1 MARFVT
7 FSLMCLAVLACEP
20 VETTDTETESETT
33 TGGSTSTA
41 DPARWPREF
50 VAGPGTGPALFLHQG
65 SDAPALGYVSE
76 GVPFS
81 IAGLPENGR
90 VPVRIR
96 AGLKVRAWLSTT
108 RLAQRVQRRGKIRDT
123 AGYVGP
129 GDLVRIL
136 GPDIDEERMRV
147 EVMPRFGAEALGAA
161 VTGTFPT
168 VGLAPTAPA
177 EPEALSTGETRGLP
191 EGREVPLYDRPR
203 GEVIARLPALTP
215 PIRVEVLRERGE
227 WKGVRVG
234 EGPYLVGYV
243 DADLGD
249 APPAVEDPGPNEGM
263 PRRLQAEEDKPL
275 WRLAVGTR
283 VRFDGRTVAIL
294 DAEGWGREMNRY
306 ENTGEVDLFVAV
318 DDDVAVRGMVRISDL
333 QPVAE
338 EAAPAPAEG
347 TEGTEGTDAPEEPEA
362 TTADPGAPPAMAGG
376 N

>member
-1 MARFVT
+1 MARSAGPLLFV
-7 FSLMCLAVLACEP
+7 SLLCCLAVACDP
-20 VETTDTETESETT
+20 VEPAPEADREST

-41 DPARWPREF
+41 DPERWPREF

-76 GVPFS
+76 RVAFS

-96 AGLKVRAWLSTT
+96 SGLKVRAWLSTT
-108 RLAQRVQRRGKIRDT
+108 RLAQIVQRRGKIRDT
-123 AGYVGP
+123 AAYVGP
-129 GDLVRIL
+129 GDVVRIL
-136 GPDIDEERMRV
+136 GPDIDPDRMRV
-147 EVMPRFGAEALGAA
+147 EVMPRYGDALGTALA
-161 VTGTFPT
+161 GTFPT
-168 VGLAPTAPA
+168 IGLSA
-177 EPEALSTGETRGLP
+177 EPPTDAEGLSMGETRSLP
-191 EGREVPLYDRPR
+191 EGREVPLYERPR

-234 EGPYLVGYV
+234 DGPYLVGYV
-243 DADLGD
+243 DSELGPEP
-249 APPAVEDPGPNEGM
+249 APPAEQPASDDV
-263 PRRLQAEEDKPL
+263 PRRLQAEADKPL
-275 WRLAVGTR
+275 WRLAEGTR

-318 DDDVAVRGMVRISDL
+318 DDEVAVRGMVRIADL

-338 EAAPAPAEG
+338 EPEP
-347 TEGTEGTDAPEEPEA
+347 TETEEPADPEA
-362 TTADPGAPPAMAGG
+362 EPTTRAPGAPPPTTTGI
-376 N
+376 

>member
-1 MARFVT
+1 MARLV
-7 FSLMCLAVLACEP
+7 CLLVCFALLACEP
-20 VETTDTETESETT
+20 VETTETETETEETT

-41 DPARWPREF
+41 DPARWPRDF

-76 GVPFS
+76 GVRFS

-96 AGLKVRAWLSTT
+96 AGLKVRAWLSAT
-108 RLAQRVQRRGKIRDT
+108 RLAHRVQRRGKIRDT
-123 AGYVGP
+123 AAYVGP

-136 GPDIDEERMRV
+136 GPDIDQERMRV
-147 EVMPRFGAEALGAA
+147 EVMPRYGRDALGTA

-168 VGLAPTAPA
+168 VGLAPDAPA
-177 EPEALSTGETRGLP
+177 EAEALSSGTTRGLP
-191 EGREVPLYDRPR
+191 EGREVALYDRPR

-234 EGPYLVGYV
+234 DGPYLVGYV

-249 APPAVEDPGPNEGM
+249 APPALEDEPANEEM

-318 DDDVAVRGMVRISDL
+318 NDEVAVRGMVRISDL
-333 QPVAE
+333 QPAE
-338 EAAPAPAEG
+338 EAAPE
-347 TEGTEGTDAPEEPEA
+347 TPETPETPEP
-362 TTADPGAPPAMAGG
+362 TTTDPGAPPATQ
-376 N
+376 